1 MVTIENRIINLLKSL
16 INIFDHIINFILN
29 TIKICINFVK
39 ELLLEFSPLLNI
51 KFMSKFLFHLIIYSK
66 LTLLLATVFPIPVS
80 IIILSTEYL
89 EMWNQLI
96 TYIKMLIYEFIDRIE
111 NIDQMKKAN
120 ESLKG

>member
-1 MVTIENRIINLLKSL
+1 
-16 INIFDHIINFILN
+16 
-29 TIKICINFVK
+29 
-39 ELLLEFSPLLNI
+39 
-51 KFMSKFLFHLIIYSK
+51 MSKFLFHLIIYSK